1 MRAGGKILKIEA
13 LQRRLREARRA
24 GRSIALAN
32 GCFDLLHVG
41 HVRYLL
47 DAKRR
52 CDVLVVAIN
61 SDKSVRSY
69 KGAGRPVQPEDER
82 AEILAALE
90 CVDYVTVFDEPDV
103 NLLLDT
109 LRPNY
114 HCKGT
119 DYTVESVP
127 ERDTARRIGARVLIC
142 GDRKDHATRD
152 LLARI
157 ARSQSRHRPPRLSAT
172 GR

>member
-24 GRSIALAN
+24 GCSIALAN

-41 HVRYLL
+41 HVRYLQ

-52 CDVLVVAIN
+52 SDVLVVAIN
-61 SDKSVRSY
+61 SDKSVRRY

-127 ERDTARRIGARVLIC
+127 ERETARRIGAMVLIC
-142 GDRKDHATRD
+142 GDSKDHATRD

-157 ARSQSRHRPPRLSAT
+157 AESQSRRRLPRLRAT